1 MDSEM
6 GPEMSLL
13 PVVPLWILLPN
24 RVRRHL
30 LHFLFQDPENAWETP
45 SPPSIS
51 EIQSTENSLRAYK
64 KFLWTWPSE
73 RMWSL
78 RSLSKSRLELKSKH
92 LTNLVRWRVD
102 HRHCHIIARIDLK

>member
-45 SPPSIS
+45 SPL
-51 EIQSTENSLRAYK
+51 Q
-64 KFLWTWPSE
+64 
-73 RMWSL
+73 
-78 RSLSKSRLELKSKH
+78 H
-92 LTNLVRWRVD
+92 L
-102 HRHCHIIARIDLK
+102 